1 MANQADLRVCQRAV
15 LFCYKNLRR
24 LASECPECSVFRG
37 AEASLPQLNGDHK
50 WPRGAEF
57 RGRVLNVP
65 LSSAIC
71 G

>member
-24 LASECPECSVFRG
+24 LASQCTESSVFRR
-37 AEASLPQLNGDHK
+37 AEASLPQLNSDHK
-50 WPRGAEF
+50 SPTATEF